1 MVLSRRV
8 TTGLSAQR
16 ACLWGQGW
24 VASHSLPPSGRGA
37 PWGSVFAR
45 SFRKDA
51 QHGKGLWGG
60 LGEPGAACTLLAL
73 DLSSLPQGKRGLAEA
88 LVVLQMAVCGPL
100 AAG

>member
-1 MVLSRRV
+1 MG
-8 TTGLSAQR
+8 TGLGGFPQSPS
-16 ACLWGQGW
+16 LWTW
-24 VASHSLPPSGRGA
+24 C

-51 QHGKGLWGG
+51 QHGEGLWGG